1 MKLCI
6 ECGDRLDP
14 SKNQNKF
21 CSRECLYLQQNKTV
35 SKICSNVLCKKEIR
49 VKKCK
54 SNRTNFCSHKC
65 YWEWTKGR
73 PNKSDTKFRNG
84 SVPWNKGRR
93 WSKEERQKIADS
105 LPKRFGKD
113 SANWRGGTTKLGQL
127 IRSCSKN
134 LEWRRKVFI
143 RDNWTCVHCGR
154 KRKPGDRVEIHAD
167 HIKPFYLILHENKIQ
182 NLQQALA
189 CRELWRI
196 SNGRTLCLECHRETD
211 TYKINQHTKSH

>member
-1 MKLCI
+1 MSMNILTKQCQQ
-6 ECGDRLDP
+6 CGKPFNKSYYCGLPEWKRR
-14 SKNQNKF
+14 KF
-21 CSRECLYLQQNKTV
+21 CSRACDNYWRKGKTFSPETIFTKERHFV
-35 SKICSNVLCKKEIR
+35 PATAFKKEIR
-49 VKKCK
+49 V
-54 SNRTNFCSHKC
+54 SLLTEFG
-65 YWEWTKGR
+65 KG
-73 PNKSDTKFRNG
+73 NI
-84 SVPWNKGRR
+84 PWNKGKKMSEDLKRKL
-93 WSKEERQKIADS
+93 SKTSFFKKE
-105 LPKRFGKD
+105 FGEK
-113 SANWRGGTTKLGQL
+113 SPNWRGGTTKLGQL